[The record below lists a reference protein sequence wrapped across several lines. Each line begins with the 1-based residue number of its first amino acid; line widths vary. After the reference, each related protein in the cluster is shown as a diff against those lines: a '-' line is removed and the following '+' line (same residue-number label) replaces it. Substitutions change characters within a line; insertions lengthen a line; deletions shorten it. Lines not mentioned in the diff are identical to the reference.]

1 MNKLMALVG
10 AAALMSIAPAT
21 PAFADGAT
29 IGNGGD
35 CFGIVPDA
43 AGNLTGA
50 TVIGTYTSRSTK
62 SGITNFTC
70 HFDLNDDEAPAK
82 NVKASGFACQTP
94 LGSTTNSRINAS
106 PGGRMVLT
114 CAIKSSIP
122 VSRKR

>member
-1 MNKLMALVG
+1 MNKLMAWVG
-10 AAALMSIAPAT
+10 VAALVTIAPAT
-21 PAFADGAT
+21 PALADGAT
-29 IGNGGD
+29 IGSGSE

-43 AGNLTGA
+43 NGNLTGA
-50 TVIGTYTSRSTK
+50 TVIGSYTSRSTK

-70 HFDLNDDEAPAK
+70 HFDLTDDEAPAK

-114 CAIKSSIP
+114 GAIQSLIP
-122 VSRKR
+122 VSRNR